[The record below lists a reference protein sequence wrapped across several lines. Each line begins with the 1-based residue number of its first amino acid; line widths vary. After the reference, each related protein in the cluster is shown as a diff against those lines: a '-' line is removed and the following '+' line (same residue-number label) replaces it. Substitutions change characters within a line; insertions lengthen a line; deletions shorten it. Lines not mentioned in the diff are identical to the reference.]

1 MIFFY
6 LNPDLRLLLPFWS
19 INHEIA
25 LLAQKNAWHQEWSL
39 LLLKLKTIFKT
50 FKIRTAAGLCIIWW
64 NKTDLYAKRG
74 LNDLCDDFRYC
85 YACVYHIIIH
95 FKQTFMQC
103 IARTER
109 KSSVQFKSSFFGELW
124 TELSSLFQ
132 KRTWTEL
139 KFNFLVNLNWTDLKF
154 SVHFKPWF
162 SA

>member
-1 MIFFY
+1 MKKNSPASIYPDNPCIFMTVRLAWRKTLAGKVVAGGASTLLDFFY

-39 LLLKLKTIFKT
+39 LLLKLKTVFKT

-95 FKQTFMQC
+95 FKQTFMLGMQQC
-103 IARTER
+103 
-109 KSSVQFKSSFFGELW
+109 
-124 TELSSLFQ
+124 
-132 KRTWTEL
+132 L
-139 KFNFLVNLNWTDLKF
+139 KIVK
-154 SVHFKPWF
+154 KMYK
-162 SA
+162 

>member
-1 MIFFY
+1 MYSYDGEASLKEDACWQSGSRRSFNSSLFFY

-39 LLLKLKTIFKT
+39 LLLKLKTVFKT

-95 FKQTFMQC
+95 FKQTFMLGMQQC
-103 IARTER
+103 
-109 KSSVQFKSSFFGELW
+109 
-124 TELSSLFQ
+124 
-132 KRTWTEL
+132 L
-139 KFNFLVNLNWTDLKF
+139 KIVKKLYK
-154 SVHFKPWF
+154 
-162 SA
+162 

>member
-1 MIFFY
+1 MYFYDGEASLKEDACWQSGSRRSFNSSWFFY

-39 LLLKLKTIFKT
+39 LLLKLKTVFKT

-95 FKQTFMQC
+95 FKQTFMLGMQQC
-103 IARTER
+103 
-109 KSSVQFKSSFFGELW
+109 
-124 TELSSLFQ
+124 
-132 KRTWTEL
+132 L
-139 KFNFLVNLNWTDLKF
+139 KIVKKLYK
-154 SVHFKPWF
+154 
-162 SA
+162 